1 MGQFSLFRLQEYVM
15 LKVNA
20 YFDDQV
26 LSIAYQGES
35 LATTVGVMEAG
46 DYTFSTSQYERMTII
61 DGELWAKL
69 PGQDEFK
76 PYTHGD
82 QFEVVA
88 NASFDVKV
96 MRATAYLCT
105 YE

>member
-1 MGQFSLFRLQEYVM
+1 M

-20 YFDDQV
+20 YFDDHV
-26 LSIAYQGES
+26 LSVAYQGES
-35 LATTVGVMEAG
+35 LATTVGVMESG
-46 DYTFSTSQYERMTII
+46 DYTFSTSQYERMTIV
-61 DGELWAKL
+61 DGEIWAKL

-76 PYTHGD
+76 PYTGGD
-82 QFEVVA
+82 QFEVPA

>member
-1 MGQFSLFRLQEYVM
+1 M

-46 DYTFSTSQYERMTII
+46 DYTFSTSEYESMTIV
-61 DGELWAKL
+61 DGELWTKL
-69 PGQDEFK
+69 PGQEEFK
-76 PYTHGD
+76 PYMRGD
-82 QFEVVA
+82 QFEVPA
-88 NASFDVKV
+88 NTSFDVKV
-96 MRATAYLCT
+96 IRPTAYLCT

>member
-1 MGQFSLFRLQEYVM
+1 M

-26 LSIAYQGES
+26 LSIAYQGKS
-35 LATTVGVMEAG
+35 LATTVGVMAPG
-46 DYTFSTSQYERMTII
+46 NYTFGTSQYERMTIV

-76 PYTHGD
+76 PYTNAD
-82 QFEVVA
+82 QFEVPA

-96 MRATAYLCT
+96 MRPTAYLCT